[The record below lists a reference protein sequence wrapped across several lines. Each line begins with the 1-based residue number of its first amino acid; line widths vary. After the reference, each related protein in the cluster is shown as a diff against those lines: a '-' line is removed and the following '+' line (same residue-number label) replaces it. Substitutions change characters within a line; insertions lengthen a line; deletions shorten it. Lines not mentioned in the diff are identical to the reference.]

1 MTAVGYAQ
9 ERSDVV
15 VCAPVENEYQR
26 AVQAAELAAP
36 CRPHNII
43 LVVPKAVGDHWRKSG
58 VKCRVMD
65 RFGRGREIF
74 VPQPPLQTEVQHSS
88 EIARSME
95 TTRAGRVQTLSKK
108 AREAGFVFHAHLAA
122 AAGAESGERGK
133 RGGTSKKQ
141 LAEEAIAIEATALEP
156 ATKKKYDAALRK
168 IEKSN
173 PHLLPMTSPLDVKMG
188 FAHLKGLKGGEIGT
202 LRKAVRWWHHEQRH
216 GAPPLEHES
225 LRYFWIGL
233 KKLANNKVKEKE
245 RLSK

>member
-88 EIARSME
+88 
-95 TTRAGRVQTLSKK
+95 GRWVFSLPRGRPILEEWK
-108 AREAGFVFHAHLAA
+108 A
-122 AAGAESGERGK
+122 
-133 RGGTSKKQ
+133 
-141 LAEEAIAIEATALEP
+141 
-156 ATKKKYDAALRK
+156 
-168 IEKSN
+168 
-173 PHLLPMTSPLDVKMG
+173 LLID
-188 FAHLKGLKGGEIGT
+188 
-202 LRKAVRWWHHEQRH
+202 RR
-216 GAPPLEHES
+216 
-225 LRYFWIGL
+225 
-233 KKLANNKVKEKE
+233 
-245 RLSK
+245 